1 MVLRVTGWQSG
12 DQGGWNQNQPF
23 GPEAQTSKYG
33 TDPYASPDPYGA
45 DPYGNQYGADPY
57 GGGYDQYGQQQYP
70 PTGGFPAPGYPPPPP
85 PEPKRSK
92 LPMILSLIA
101 IVIIVGAVVAIVLVN
116 RKDGQPVADPG
127 QTTSQ
132 KPPSPQSKSS
142 GPSTSASG
150 GGNRDDW
157 LSIDNSAKSGLS
169 YQVPPD
175 WKQTSEPQPSGLKV
189 DFSGVAE
196 YGTYDCEGSNYWRS
210 LAASGDVQG
219 SGGKDLDL
227 ATTME
232 DFTNSFAR
240 QSYGEAVRV
249 EVVAPTET
257 KVGDKT
263 AMKLTAKVTTNAT
276 GNCVASEAEVA
287 MVGVEVQEE
296 GKPKGVAMLVVVSD
310 VTGGPADPKPLDSSV
325 PQEILSTVSAR

>member
-1 MVLRVTGWQSG
+1 MTGWQSGGG
-12 DQGGWNQNQPF
+12 DQGGWNPNQPF

-70 PTGGFPAPGYPPPPP
+70 PTGGFPAQGFGPPP

-116 RKDGQPVADPG
+116 RKGSQTTAEE
-127 QTTSQ
+127 TTSQ
-132 KPPSPQSKSS
+132 TPSS
-142 GPSTSASG
+142 GSGGSSSSESPSTSTSG

-196 YGTYDCEGSNYWRS
+196 YGTYECEGSNYWRS

-249 EVVAPTET
+249 EVATPTEA
-257 KVGDKT
+257 KVGDRT

-310 VTGGPADPKPLDSSV
+310 VAGGPAEPKPLDSSV
-325 PQEILSTVSAR
+325 PQEILSTVAAR